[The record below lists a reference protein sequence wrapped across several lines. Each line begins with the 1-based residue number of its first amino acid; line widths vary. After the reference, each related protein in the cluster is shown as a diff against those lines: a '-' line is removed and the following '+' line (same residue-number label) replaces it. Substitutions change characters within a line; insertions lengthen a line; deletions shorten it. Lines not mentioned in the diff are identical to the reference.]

1 MKLVLSFAAVLLG
14 ASQQATGDQPYEL
27 KGEAPGITLEQFKS
41 NHKHAR
47 CVNRNAHLTDCNVRD
62 RVSLAGVSSL
72 SDKACEL
79 AGCDGQGIFANFVDG
94 RLTRLTYGLAP
105 GGASTI
111 IGVLKSKFG
120 EPTETNE
127 TGTSATW
134 RNSVGHLSVSEVSLP
149 GADGHPRRYVQTSV
163 ISASNDS
170 GLSKD
175 I

>member
-1 MKLVLSFAAVLLG
+1 VKLVLSLALILFG
-14 ASQQATGDQPYEL
+14 TGQSTTDQPYEL
-27 KGEAPGITLEQFKS
+27 KGEAPGITLEQFKA
-41 NHKHAR
+41 NHKHVG
-47 CVNRNAHLTDCNVRD
+47 CINRTAHLTDCNVRD
-62 RVSLAGVSSL
+62 RVSLAGVGSL
-72 SDKACEL
+72 SDKACAL
-79 AGCDGQGIFANFVDG
+79 VGCDAQGIFANFIDG

-120 EPTETNE
+120 EPTETNKA
-127 TGTSATW
+127 GTSATW
-134 RNSVGHLSVSEVSLP
+134 RNSVGYLDVSELSLS
-149 GADGHPRRYVQTSV
+149 GADGHPRYIRTSV